1 MGGGDPVEVSQRLLL
16 GEISDAGTA
25 GMDTSYDAVIIGAGM
40 GGLSCGTLLAQQ
52 GLKVLI
58 CEQSSKPGGYC
69 VNFRRN
75 GFTFAPAVHY
85 LNEFGLDG
93 QMQEAFHT
101 LGLPSEIEF
110 CLQDPQR
117 RIITPDFQLTLST
130 DIDRFEKDLAHLF
143 PKERLAIH
151 AYIEELK
158 RLVKSIEGLPLKSLE
173 VISLKERFQL
183 LHKVLKAPQLLRY
196 RGKTDQ
202 EVFDSLFKDPLLKY
216 LLSFGARKGSSIL
229 HCASPIIWAIKG
241 NFYYIKDKG
250 VEALPQL
257 FLRQYETYGGE
268 IFLNTL
274 VKKIVIEKGKARGVK
289 IEGGEEIRS
298 RYVISN
304 GDSFATFHNLIGT
317 QRLPDRFVKKL
328 QKKEVSAPIYTLYLG
343 VDLDLQ
349 QMGFDGALTHYYP
362 VINNNPWEGKR
373 VEGFDIEKEKMA
385 IRMDSIKN
393 PMLAPRGTH
402 AVAIA
407 AFTPYELFAN
417 GANISP
423 HYTEIKEEIAQKI
436 IGVTERVIPGLSNHI
451 MVRDASTPVTY
462 ERETLNTRGATM
474 GWYLSAQEFS
484 KIRSQKTPIAHLYQA
499 GHWTFPGGGIP
510 MVILSGINAAKLVLK
525 DMRKLTTKFFMRG
538 VL

>member
-1 MGGGDPVEVSQRLLL
+1 MGDGDPVEVSQRLLL
-16 GEISDAGTA
+16 GEISDAGTE

-40 GGLSCGTLLAQQ
+40 GGLSCGTFLAQQ
-52 GLKVLI
+52 GLRVLI

-69 VNFRRN
+69 VNFKRN

-117 RIITPDFQLTLST
+117 RIITPDFHLTLST
-130 DIDRFEKDLAHLF
+130 DIDQFEKDLISLF
-143 PKERLAIH
+143 PKERLSIN
-151 AYIEELK
+151 AYIGEWK
-158 RLVKSIEGLPLKSLE
+158 RFVKSIEGLPLKSLE

-196 RGKTDQ
+196 RGKTGQ

-241 NFYYIKDKG
+241 NFYYIKGKG

-257 FLRQYETYGGE
+257 FLKQYEMYGGE

-274 VKKIVIEKGKARGVK
+274 VEKIVIEKGRARGVQ
-289 IEGGEEIRS
+289 IEGGQEIRC

-304 GDSFATFHNLIGT
+304 GDGYATFHSLIGT

-349 QMGFDGALTHYYP
+349 QMGFDGALIHYYP
-362 VINNNPWEGKR
+362 VINNNPWEEKKIK
-373 VEGFDIEKEKMA
+373 GFDIEKEKMA

-402 AVAIA
+402 TVAIA
-407 AFTPYELFAN
+407 AFTPYELFIE
-417 GANISP
+417 GANTSP
-423 HYTEIKEEIAQKI
+423 HYTKVKEEIAQKI
-436 IGVTERVIPGLSNHI
+436 IGVTERVIPGLSSHI

-525 DMRKLTTKFFMRG
+525 DMRKFPTKFFMRG
-538 VL
+538 ML

>member
-1 MGGGDPVEVSQRLLL
+1 MGDGDPVEVSQRLLL
-16 GEISDAGTA
+16 GEISDAGTE

-40 GGLSCGTLLAQQ
+40 GGLSCGTFLAQQ
-52 GLKVLI
+52 GLRVLI

-69 VNFRRN
+69 VNFKRN

-117 RIITPDFQLTLST
+117 RIITPDFHLTLST
-130 DIDRFEKDLAHLF
+130 DIDQFEKDLISLF
-143 PKERLAIH
+143 PKERLSIN
-151 AYIEELK
+151 AYIGEWK
-158 RLVKSIEGLPLKSLE
+158 RFVKSIEGLPLKSLE

-241 NFYYIKDKG
+241 NFYYIKGKG

-257 FLRQYETYGGE
+257 FLKQYEMYGGE

-274 VKKIVIEKGKARGVK
+274 VEKIVIEKGRARGVQ
-289 IEGGEEIRS
+289 IEGGQEIRC

-304 GDSFATFHNLIGT
+304 GDGYATFHSLIGT

-349 QMGFDGALTHYYP
+349 QMGFDGALIHYYP
-362 VINNNPWEGKR
+362 VINNNPWEEKKIK
-373 VEGFDIEKEKMA
+373 GFDIEKEKMA

-402 AVAIA
+402 TVAIA
-407 AFTPYELFAN
+407 AFTPYELFIE
-417 GANISP
+417 GANTSP
-423 HYTEIKEEIAQKI
+423 HYTKVKEEIGHKI
-436 IGVTERVIPGLSNHI
+436 IEVTERVIPGLSSHI

-525 DMRKLTTKFFMRG
+525 DMRKFPTKFFMRG
-538 VL
+538 ML